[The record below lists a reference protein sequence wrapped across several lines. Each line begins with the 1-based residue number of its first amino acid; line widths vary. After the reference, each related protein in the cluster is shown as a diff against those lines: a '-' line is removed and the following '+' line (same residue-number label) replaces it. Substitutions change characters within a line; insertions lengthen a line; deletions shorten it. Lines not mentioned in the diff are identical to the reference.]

1 MGIDQMELTVS
12 KNKVGLNN
20 APTDQT
26 LELNVPARRPA
37 RKLARKLA
45 RSDSQ
50 KPQQNTQSGTQNTQK
65 KFKIG
70 LEGRVASQSGF
81 FRAIASETAAMYF
94 LPEL

>member
-1 MGIDQMELTVS
+1 MKNMGIDQMELTVS

-26 LELNVPARRPA
+26 LELNVPARR
-37 RKLARKLA
+37 LARKLA

-70 LEGRVASQSGF
+70 LEGHVASQSGF

>member
-1 MGIDQMELTVS
+1 MGIDQMELTMS
-12 KNKVGLNN
+12 KNKAGLNTR
-20 APTDQT
+20 TDR
-26 LELNVPARRPA
+26 LLGLIVPARR
-37 RKLARKLA
+37 LARKLA

-70 LEGRVASQSGF
+70 LEDRVASQSGF